1 MGKLALKQPNEAAA
15 QRDGGHAGKSPLV
28 DFFAS
33 PSAADLVRLQGV
45 GPIGKGGIR
54 GFSDADPKEAEWFAR
69 ELRRWRRKGR
79 SLAAKH

>member
-15 QRDGGHAGKSPLV
+15 HRDGGRATKTPPI

-33 PSAADLVRLQGV
+33 LSATELVRLQGV

-54 GFSDADPKEAEWFAR
+54 GFRDADPKEAEWLAR
-69 ELRRWRRKGR
+69 ELRRWRRETR
-79 SLAAKH
+79 SLAARH